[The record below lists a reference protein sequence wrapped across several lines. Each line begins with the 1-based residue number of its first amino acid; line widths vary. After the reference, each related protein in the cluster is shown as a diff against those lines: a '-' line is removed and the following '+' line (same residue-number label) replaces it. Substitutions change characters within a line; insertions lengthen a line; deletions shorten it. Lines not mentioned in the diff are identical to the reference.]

1 MIAATTT
8 RLARHLLL
16 VVGAG
21 DVGAGLALACVPAS
35 ALGLAGLA
43 APNAEATVY
52 LRWVGIFA
60 AAVGGLYLRGALGP
74 AARLREVLGATL
86 IFRSAVGAYATF
98 AVLRGWLAPVW
109 SGVAIANLGLVA
121 AQLVFLA
128 KGAGRDG

>member
-8 RLARHLLL
+8 RLARRLLL

-21 DVGAGLALACVPAS
+21 DVGAGLALACMPAA
-35 ALGLAGLA
+35 ALGLVGLA
-43 APNAEATVY
+43 TPDAEASVY
-52 LRWVGIFA
+52 LRWVGVFA

-86 IFRSAVGAYATF
+86 IFRTAVGAYATF

-109 SGVAIANLGLVA
+109 SGVALANLGLVA
-121 AQLVFLA
+121 VQIVLLA
-128 KGAGRDG
+128 KGAGRNG

>member
-21 DVGAGLALACVPAS
+21 DVGAGLALACVPAA
-35 ALGLAGLA
+35 ALGLAGLTE
-43 APNAEATVY
+43 PDAEATVY

-86 IFRSAVGAYATF
+86 IFRSVVGAYATF